1 MEQRFG
7 SMQLM
12 AAKYNAHCMQIVKE
26 DGAEDLEAL
35 KKKMFI
41 CPRKYS

>member
-26 DGAEDLEAL
+26 DGAEKNNVYLSAQV
-35 KKKMFI
+35 
-41 CPRKYS
+41 